1 MLDLAHNYGHNF
13 ILFLKVKYDYMK
25 LNVNVA
31 TTSKFIRIATLLLL
45 VRNETYE
52 YGALKM
58 ACHSFPHSIKELMGS
73 EVITEF

>member
-1 MLDLAHNYGHNF
+1 
-13 ILFLKVKYDYMK
+13 MK